1 MCMTHLISE
10 YILSSTRLPSN
21 HLITRVPSFLI
32 FGFNMETPYK
42 MGKRVLL
49 GNLVNSRFPSSPLII
64 RAPFFLLFGFN
75 KGTQKEK
82 GQKGTT
88 QQPRIL

>member
-21 HLITRVPSFLI
+21 HLTTRVPSFLI

-42 MGKRVLL
+42 KGKRVLL
-49 GNLVNSRFPSSPLII
+49 GNLVSYSRVPSSPLII

-82 GQKGTT
+82 GQKGSAA
-88 QQPRIL
+88 